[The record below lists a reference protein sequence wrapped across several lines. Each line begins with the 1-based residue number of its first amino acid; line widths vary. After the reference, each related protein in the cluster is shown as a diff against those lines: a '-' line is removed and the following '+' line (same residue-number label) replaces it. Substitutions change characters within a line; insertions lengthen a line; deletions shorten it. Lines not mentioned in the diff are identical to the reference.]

1 MEKALDIVHNDYLS
15 HPTGDL
21 SWFFTVKTCL
31 GFWRRSPWT
40 CGGLPKTV
48 ALSRLTYA
56 STHSFSS
63 NSSTLPFECYKFMAS
78 LASAPGK

>member
-1 MEKALDIVHNDYLS
+1 MEKALDIVHNDYPS

-31 GFWRRSPWT
+31 GFWRRNRWT
-40 CGGLPKTV
+40 CEGLPKTA
-48 ALSRLTYA
+48 ALSSLTHA
-56 STHSFSS
+56 STHLVSS
-63 NSSTLPFECYKFMAS
+63 SSSKLPFECYKFMAS